1 MTGKTTKSNLKT
13 NKRKNI
19 SRETN
24 VDEEDLQ
31 EVDDVPQ
38 LQNERTEYYNSL
50 DKIGKIDRI
59 NVSEL
64 FQYVLG
70 KNEDEFAIEY
80 QVNLLS

>member
-1 MTGKTTKSNLKT
+1 MTGKTTKSNFKT
-13 NKRKNI
+13 NKRITI

-24 VDEEDLQ
+24 VDEENLQ